1 MGLCGPFGPRVEVFL
16 SVDVYVNI
24 VYIMPTIGR
33 CMSVGVYIDIGY
45 ILPIIGGYVT
55 VVGCLWALRAQ
66 GRYVCQLLYKFILY
80 ISCQQ
85 SWDV

>member
-1 MGLCGPFGPRVEVFL
+1 MGLCGPFGPRVEVFM

-45 ILPIIGGYVT
+45 ILPIIGGYV
-55 VVGCLWALRAQ
+55 
-66 GRYVCQLLYKFILY
+66 
-80 ISCQQ
+80 
-85 SWDV
+85 